1 MKIGIVGGTGGMGE
15 GFALRWCANHQIVI
29 GSRDKNK
36 ASEVASNYM
45 KIAQEF
51 YKDKIKS
58 GGGSSSEKEE
68 VAVGGVEGV
77 GVGVEGVGGNI
88 TGDNNFDLATNDL
101 DILILSIPY
110 ESINDTCSKLSQNI
124 SDSCIIISPIVP
136 MKWTEK
142 GFTYIPFEEGKKTA
156 AEMVADNFKSRSRI
170 VSAFHTISEVK
181 LKKLDLTL
189 DVDTYICGDD
199 PSVVGKIKELASEIP
214 GLRPIYLGPL
224 SMTYQAEVL
233 TPMLLNGAK
242 KNKLKNPG
250 LKLVV

>member
-36 ASEVASNYM
+36 AAEVASNYN

-51 YKDKIKS
+51 YKDKKTI
-58 GGGSSSEKEE
+58 GGSIS
-68 VAVGGVEGV
+68 
-77 GVGVEGVGGNI
+77 
-88 TGDNNFDLATNDL
+88 GDNNFDLVKGL

-110 ESINDTCSKLSQNI
+110 ESINDTCSKLSQDV
-124 SDSCIIISPIVP
+124 SDNCIIISPIVP

-156 AEMVADNFKSRSRI
+156 AELVADNFKSRSRI

-181 LKKLDLTL
+181 LKKLELTL
-189 DVDTYICGDD
+189 DADTYICGDD
-199 PSVVGKIKELASEIP
+199 TSVVEKIKELVSEIQ
-214 GLRPIYLGPL
+214 GLRPIYLGQL

>member
-36 ASEVASNYM
+36 AAEVASNYM

-51 YKDKIKS
+51 YKDKIN
-58 GGGSSSEKEE
+58 GGG
-68 VAVGGVEGV
+68 VGEG
-77 GVGVEGVGGNI
+77 GIGEGNI
-88 TGDNNFDLATNDL
+88 SGDNNFDLGKKDL

-110 ESINDTCSKLSQNI
+110 ESINDTCSKLSQDI

-156 AEMVADNFKSRSRI
+156 AELVADNFKSRSRI

-181 LKKLDLTL
+181 LKKLELTL
-189 DVDTYICGDD
+189 DADTYICGDD
-199 PSVVGKIKELASEIP
+199 TSVVEKIKELVSEIQ

>member
-36 ASEVASNYM
+36 AAEVASNYM

-51 YKDKIKS
+51 YKDKIKKD
-58 GGGSSSEKEE
+58 GGG
-68 VAVGGVEGV
+68 GGVE
-77 GVGVEGVGGNI
+77 EGTISGE
-88 TGDNNFDLATNDL
+88 NNFDLGKKDL

-110 ESINDTCSKLSQNI
+110 ESINDTCSKLSQDI

-156 AEMVADNFKSRSRI
+156 AELVADNFKSRSRI

-181 LKKLDLTL
+181 LKKLELTL
-189 DVDTYICGDD
+189 DADTYICGDD
-199 PSVVGKIKELASEIP
+199 TSVVEKIKELVSEIQ

-250 LKLVV
+250 LKLV

>member
-36 ASEVASNYM
+36 ADEVASNYM

-51 YKDKIKS
+51 YKDKIN
-58 GGGSSSEKEE
+58 GGGLGE
-68 VAVGGVEGV
+68 GGIGE
-77 GVGVEGVGGNI
+77 GNI
-88 TGDNNFDLATNDL
+88 SGDNNFDLGKKDL

-110 ESINDTCSKLSQNI
+110 ESINDTCSKLSQDI

-156 AEMVADNFKSRSRI
+156 AELVADNFKSRSRI

-181 LKKLDLTL
+181 LKKLELTL
-189 DVDTYICGDD
+189 DADTYICGDD
-199 PSVVGKIKELASEIP
+199 ISVVEKIKELVSEIQ

>member
-15 GFALRWCANHQIVI
+15 GFALRWCVNHQIVI

-36 ASEVASNYM
+36 ASEVANNYT

-51 YKDKIKS
+51 YKDKKI
-58 GGGSSSEKEE
+58 GGDGE
-68 VAVGGVEGV
+68 A
-77 GVGVEGVGGNI
+77 GNI
-88 TGDNNFDLATNDL
+88 SGDNNFDLGKDL

-110 ESINDTCSKLSQNI
+110 ESINDTCSKLAQDI
-124 SDSCIIISPIVP
+124 SDSCIVVSPIVP

-142 GFTYIPFEEGKKTA
+142 GFRYIPFEEGKKTA
-156 AEMVADNFKSRSRI
+156 AELVADNFKLRSRI

-181 LKKLDLTL
+181 LKKLELTL
-189 DVDTYICGDD
+189 DADTYICGDD
-199 PSVVGKIKELASEIP
+199 TSVVEKIKGLVSEIP
-214 GLRPIYLGPL
+214 GLRPIYLGEL

>member
-36 ASEVASNYM
+36 AAEVASNYM

-51 YKDKIKS
+51 YKDKIN
-58 GGGSSSEKEE
+58 GGG
-68 VAVGGVEGV
+68 GGIGE
-77 GVGVEGVGGNI
+77 GNI
-88 TGDNNFDLATNDL
+88 SGDNNFDMGKKDL

-110 ESINDTCSKLSQNI
+110 ESINDTCSKLSQDI
-124 SDSCIIISPIVP
+124 SDSCIVVSPIVP

-142 GFTYIPFEEGKKTA
+142 GFRYIPFEEGKKTA
-156 AEMVADNFKSRSRI
+156 AELVADNFKSRSRI

-181 LKKLDLTL
+181 LKKLELTL

-199 PSVVGKIKELASEIP
+199 PSVVDKIKELASEIQ

>member
-36 ASEVASNYM
+36 AAEVASNYM

-51 YKDKIKS
+51 YKDKIK
-58 GGGSSSEKEE
+58 GGG
-68 VAVGGVEGV
+68 GGGRIGE
-77 GVGVEGVGGNI
+77 GNI
-88 TGDNNFDLATNDL
+88 SGDNNFDLGKDL

-110 ESINDTCSKLSQNI
+110 ESINDTCSKLSQDI

-156 AEMVADNFKSRSRI
+156 AELVADNFKSRSRI

-181 LKKLDLTL
+181 LKKLELTL
-189 DVDTYICGDD
+189 DADTYICGDD
-199 PSVVGKIKELASEIP
+199 ISVVEKIKELVSEIQ

>member
-36 ASEVASNYM
+36 AAEVASNYM

-51 YKDKIKS
+51 YKDKIKD
-58 GGGSSSEKEE
+58 GGGGRGIGE
-68 VAVGGVEGV
+68 
-77 GVGVEGVGGNI
+77 GNI
-88 TGDNNFDLATNDL
+88 SGDNNFDLGKKDL

-110 ESINDTCSKLSQNI
+110 ESINDTCSKLSQDI

-156 AEMVADNFKSRSRI
+156 AELVAVNFKSRSRI

-181 LKKLDLTL
+181 LKKLELTL
-189 DVDTYICGDD
+189 DADTYICGDD
-199 PSVVGKIKELASEIP
+199 ISVVEKIKELVSEIQ

>member
-36 ASEVASNYM
+36 AAEVASNYM

-51 YKDKIKS
+51 YKDKIN
-58 GGGSSSEKEE
+58 GGG
-68 VAVGGVEGV
+68 VGEG
-77 GVGVEGVGGNI
+77 GIGEGNI
-88 TGDNNFDLATNDL
+88 SGDNNFDLGKKDL

-110 ESINDTCSKLSQNI
+110 ESINDTCSKLSQDI

-156 AEMVADNFKSRSRI
+156 AELVADNFKSRSRI

-181 LKKLDLTL
+181 LKKLELTL
-189 DVDTYICGDD
+189 DADTYICGDD
-199 PSVVGKIKELASEIP
+199 ISVVEKIKELVSEIQ

>member
-15 GFALRWCANHQIVI
+15 GFALRWCRNHQIVI

-36 ASEVASNYM
+36 AAEVASNYM

-51 YKDKIKS
+51 YKDKMI
-58 GGGSSSEKEE
+58 
-68 VAVGGVEGV
+68 
-77 GVGVEGVGGNI
+77 GGNI
-88 TGDNNFDLATNDL
+88 SGDNNFDLVKDL

-110 ESINDTCSKLSQNI
+110 ESINETCSKLAQDI

-142 GFTYIPFEEGKKTA
+142 GFTYIPFEEGKKPA
-156 AEMVADNFKSRSRI
+156 AELVADNFKSRSRI

-181 LKKLDLTL
+181 LKKLELTL
-189 DVDTYICGDD
+189 DTDTYICGDD
-199 PSVVGKIKELASEIP
+199 ISVVEKIKELVSEIQ
-214 GLRPIYLGPL
+214 GLRPIYLGQL

>member
-58 GGGSSSEKEE
+58 GGSNEKEE
-68 VAVGGVEGV
+68 VGEV
-77 GVGVEGVGGNI
+77 GVGGNI
-88 TGDNNFDLATNDL
+88 SGDNNFDLATNDL

-181 LKKLDLTL
+181 LKKLELTL

-199 PSVVGKIKELASEIP
+199 PSVVGKIKELASEIQ

>member
-15 GFALRWCANHQIVI
+15 GFALRWCVNHQIVI

-36 ASEVASNYM
+36 ASEVANNYT

-51 YKDKIKS
+51 YKDKNI
-58 GGGSSSEKEE
+58 
-68 VAVGGVEGV
+68 
-77 GVGVEGVGGNI
+77 GGNGETGNI
-88 TGDNNFDLATNDL
+88 SGDNNFDLAKDL

-110 ESINDTCSKLSQNI
+110 ESINDTCSKLAQDI
-124 SDSCIIISPIVP
+124 SDSCIIVSPIVP

-142 GFTYIPFEEGKKTA
+142 GFRYIPFEEGKKTA
-156 AEMVADNFKSRSRI
+156 AELVADNFKSRSRV

-181 LKKLDLTL
+181 LKKLELTL
-189 DVDTYICGDD
+189 DADTYICGDD
-199 PSVVGKIKELASEIP
+199 TSVVEKIKGLVSEIP
-214 GLRPIYLGPL
+214 GLRPIYLGEL

>member
-15 GFALRWCANHQIVI
+15 GFALRWCRNHQIVI

-36 ASEVASNYM
+36 ATEVASNYM

-51 YKDKIKS
+51 YKDKMI
-58 GGGSSSEKEE
+58 
-68 VAVGGVEGV
+68 
-77 GVGVEGVGGNI
+77 GGNI
-88 TGDNNFDLATNDL
+88 SGDNNFDLVKDL

-110 ESINDTCSKLSQNI
+110 ESINETCSKLAQDI

-142 GFTYIPFEEGKKTA
+142 GFTYIPFEEGKKPA
-156 AEMVADNFKSRSRI
+156 AELVADNFKSRSRI

-181 LKKLDLTL
+181 LKKLELTL
-189 DVDTYICGDD
+189 DTDTYICGDD
-199 PSVVGKIKELASEIP
+199 ISVVEKIKELVSEIQ
-214 GLRPIYLGPL
+214 GLRPIYLGEL

>member
-15 GFALRWCANHQIVI
+15 GFALRWCTNHQIVI

-36 ASEVASNYM
+36 AAEVASNYM

-51 YKDKIKS
+51 YKDKIK
-58 GGGSSSEKEE
+58 GGG
-68 VAVGGVEGV
+68 GV
-77 GVGVEGVGGNI
+77 GEGNI
-88 TGDNNFDLATNDL
+88 SGDNNFDLGKKDL

-110 ESINDTCSKLSQNI
+110 ESINDTCSKLSQDI

-156 AEMVADNFKSRSRI
+156 AELVADNFKSRSRI

-181 LKKLDLTL
+181 LKKLELTL

-199 PSVVGKIKELASEIP
+199 PSIVEKIKELASEIQ

>member
-36 ASEVASNYM
+36 AAEVASNYM

-51 YKDKIKS
+51 YKDKIKKD
-58 GGGSSSEKEE
+58 GGGGG
-68 VAVGGVEGV
+68 VGGVGE
-77 GVGVEGVGGNI
+77 GNI
-88 TGDNNFDLATNDL
+88 SGDNNFDLGKDL

-110 ESINDTCSKLSQNI
+110 ESINDTCSKLSQDI

-156 AEMVADNFKSRSRI
+156 AELVADNFKSRSRI

-181 LKKLDLTL
+181 LKKLELTL
-189 DVDTYICGDD
+189 DADTYICGDD
-199 PSVVGKIKELASEIP
+199 TSVVEKIKELVSEIQ

>member
-15 GFALRWCANHQIVI
+15 GFALRWCTNHQIVI

-36 ASEVASNYM
+36 ASEVANNYM

-51 YKDKIKS
+51 YKEKMT
-58 GGGSSSEKEE
+58 GGR
-68 VAVGGVEGV
+68 
-77 GVGVEGVGGNI
+77 GGNI
-88 TGDNNFDLATNDL
+88 SGDNNFDLVKDL

-110 ESINDTCSKLSQNI
+110 ESINDTCSKLSQDI

-142 GFTYIPFEEGKKTA
+142 GFRYIPFEEGKKTA
-156 AEMVADNFKSRSRI
+156 AELVADNFKSRSRI

-181 LKKLDLTL
+181 LKKLELTL
-189 DVDTYICGDD
+189 DADTYICGDD
-199 PSVVGKIKELASEIP
+199 TSIVEKIKELVSEIQ
-214 GLRPIYLGPL
+214 GLRPIYLGEL
-224 SMTYQAEVL
+224 SMSYQAEVL

>member
-36 ASEVASNYM
+36 AAEVASNYN

-51 YKDKIKS
+51 YKDKKTI
-58 GGGSSSEKEE
+58 GGSIS
-68 VAVGGVEGV
+68 
-77 GVGVEGVGGNI
+77 
-88 TGDNNFDLATNDL
+88 GDNNFDLVKGL

-110 ESINDTCSKLSQNI
+110 ESINDTCSKLSQDV
-124 SDSCIIISPIVP
+124 SDNCIIISPIVP

-156 AEMVADNFKSRSRI
+156 AELVADNFKSRSRI
-170 VSAFHTISEVK
+170 VSAFHTISEAK
-181 LKKLDLTL
+181 LKNLELTL
-189 DVDTYICGDD
+189 DADTYICGDD
-199 PSVVGKIKELASEIP
+199 TSVVEKIKELVSEIQ
-214 GLRPIYLGPL
+214 GLRPIYLGQL

>member
-36 ASEVASNYM
+36 ASEIANNYM

-51 YKDKIKS
+51 YKEKMTS
-58 GGGSSSEKEE
+58 GGG
-68 VAVGGVEGV
+68 
-77 GVGVEGVGGNI
+77 NI
-88 TGDNNFDLATNDL
+88 SGDNNFALAKDL

-110 ESINDTCSKLSQNI
+110 ESINDTCSKLSQDI

-142 GFTYIPFEEGKKTA
+142 GFRYIPFEEGKKTA
-156 AEMVADNFKSRSRI
+156 AELVADNFKSRSRI

-181 LKKLDLTL
+181 LKKLELTL
-189 DVDTYICGDD
+189 DADTYICGDD
-199 PSVVGKIKELASEIP
+199 ISVVEKIKELVSEIQ
-214 GLRPIYLGPL
+214 GLRPIYLGEL

>member
-36 ASEVASNYM
+36 AAEVASNYM

-51 YKDKIKS
+51 YKDKIKG
-58 GGGSSSEKEE
+58 GGGS
-68 VAVGGVEGV
+68 GGIGE
-77 GVGVEGVGGNI
+77 GNI
-88 TGDNNFDLATNDL
+88 SGDNNFDMGKKDL

-110 ESINDTCSKLSQNI
+110 ESINDTCSKLSQDI

-156 AEMVADNFKSRSRI
+156 AELVADNFKSRSRI

-181 LKKLDLTL
+181 LKKLELTL
-189 DVDTYICGDD
+189 DADTYICGDD
-199 PSVVGKIKELASEIP
+199 TSVVEKIKELVSEIQ

>member
-36 ASEVASNYM
+36 AAEVASNYM

-51 YKDKIKS
+51 YKDNINS
-58 GGGSSSEKEE
+58 GGGIGE
-68 VAVGGVEGV
+68 
-77 GVGVEGVGGNI
+77 GNI
-88 TGDNNFDLATNDL
+88 SGDNNFDMGKKDL

-110 ESINDTCSKLSQNI
+110 ESINDTCSKLSQDI

-156 AEMVADNFKSRSRI
+156 AELVADNFKSRSRI

-181 LKKLDLTL
+181 LKKLELTL
-189 DVDTYICGDD
+189 DADTYICGDD
-199 PSVVGKIKELASEIP
+199 ISVVEKIKELVSEIQ

-224 SMTYQAEVL
+224 SMAYQAEVL

>member
-15 GFALRWCANHQIVI
+15 GFALRWCVNHQIVI

-36 ASEVASNYM
+36 ASEVANNYT

-51 YKDKIKS
+51 YKDKKIGS
-58 GGGSSSEKEE
+58 GGET
-68 VAVGGVEGV
+68 
-77 GVGVEGVGGNI
+77 GNI
-88 TGDNNFDLATNDL
+88 SGDNNFDLVKDL

-110 ESINDTCSKLSQNI
+110 ETINDTCSKLSQDI
-124 SDSCIIISPIVP
+124 SDSCIVVSPIVP

-142 GFTYIPFEEGKKTA
+142 GFRYIPFEEGKKTA
-156 AEMVADNFKSRSRI
+156 AELVADNFKSRSRV

-181 LKKLDLTL
+181 LKKLELTL
-189 DVDTYICGDD
+189 DADTYICGDD
-199 PSVVGKIKELASEIP
+199 TSVVEKIKGLVSEIP
-214 GLRPIYLGPL
+214 GLRPIYLGEL

>member
-36 ASEVASNYM
+36 ASEVARNYM

-51 YKDKIKS
+51 YKDRMN
-58 GGGSSSEKEE
+58 
-68 VAVGGVEGV
+68 
-77 GVGVEGVGGNI
+77 GNI
-88 TGDNNFDLATNDL
+88 SGDNNFDLAKDL

-110 ESINDTCSKLSQNI
+110 ESINDTCAKLAQVVN
-124 SDSCIIISPIVP
+124 DSCIIVSPIVP
-136 MKWTEK
+136 MKWQEK

-156 AEMVADNFKSRSRI
+156 AELVADNFESRSRI

-181 LKKLDLTL
+181 LKKIELNLDA
-189 DVDTYICGDD
+189 DTYICGDD
-199 PSVVGKIKELASEIP
+199 MTSVQKIKDLVSEIQ
-214 GLRPIYLGPL
+214 GLRPIYLGQL

-250 LKLVV
+250 LKLVT

>member
-15 GFALRWCANHQIVI
+15 GFALRWCVNHEIVI

-36 ASEVASNYM
+36 ASEVANNYT

-51 YKDKIKS
+51 YKDKKIGS
-58 GGGSSSEKEE
+58 GGET
-68 VAVGGVEGV
+68 
-77 GVGVEGVGGNI
+77 GNI
-88 TGDNNFDLATNDL
+88 SGDNNFDLVKDL

-110 ESINDTCSKLSQNI
+110 ETINDTCSKLSQDI
-124 SDSCIIISPIVP
+124 SDSCIVVSPIVP

-142 GFTYIPFEEGKKTA
+142 GFRYIPFEEGKKTA
-156 AEMVADNFKSRSRI
+156 AELVADNFKSRSRV

-181 LKKLDLTL
+181 LKKLELTL
-189 DVDTYICGDD
+189 DADTYICGDD
-199 PSVVGKIKELASEIP
+199 TSVVEKIKGLVSEIP
-214 GLRPIYLGPL
+214 GLRPIYLGEL

>member
-15 GFALRWCANHQIVI
+15 GFALRWCTNHQIVI

-36 ASEVASNYM
+36 ASEVANNYT

-51 YKDKIKS
+51 YKDKMN
-58 GGGSSSEKEE
+58 GGGN
-68 VAVGGVEGV
+68 GGK
-77 GVGVEGVGGNI
+77 GGNI
-88 TGDNNFDLATNDL
+88 SGDNNFDLVKDL

-110 ESINDTCSKLSQNI
+110 ESINDTCSKLSQDI

-142 GFTYIPFEEGKKTA
+142 GFRYIPFEEGKKTA
-156 AEMVADNFKSRSRI
+156 AELVADNFKSRSRI

-181 LKKLDLTL
+181 LKKLELTL
-189 DVDTYICGDD
+189 DADTYICGDD
-199 PSVVGKIKELASEIP
+199 TSIVEKIKELVSEIQ
-214 GLRPIYLGPL
+214 GLRPIYLGEL

>member
-36 ASEVASNYM
+36 AAEVASNYM

-51 YKDKIKS
+51 YKDKIN
-58 GGGSSSEKEE
+58 GGG
-68 VAVGGVEGV
+68 GGIGE
-77 GVGVEGVGGNI
+77 GNI
-88 TGDNNFDLATNDL
+88 SGDNNFDLGKKDL

-110 ESINDTCSKLSQNI
+110 ESINDTCSKLSQDI

-156 AEMVADNFKSRSRI
+156 AELVADNFKSRSRI

-181 LKKLDLTL
+181 LKKLELTL
-189 DVDTYICGDD
+189 DADTYICGDD
-199 PSVVGKIKELASEIP
+199 TSVVEKIKELVSDIQ

>member
-1 MKIGIVGGTGGMGE
+1 VSCFKMKIGIVGGTGGMGE

-36 ASEVASNYM
+36 AAEVASNYM

-51 YKDKIKS
+51 YKDKIK
-58 GGGSSSEKEE
+58 GGG
-68 VAVGGVEGV
+68 GGGGRIGE
-77 GVGVEGVGGNI
+77 GNI
-88 TGDNNFDLATNDL
+88 SGDNNFDLGKKDL

-110 ESINDTCSKLSQNI
+110 ESINDTCSKLSQDI

-156 AEMVADNFKSRSRI
+156 AELVADNFKSRSRI

-181 LKKLDLTL
+181 LKKLELTL
-189 DVDTYICGDD
+189 DADTYICGDD
-199 PSVVGKIKELASEIP
+199 TSVVEKIKELVSEIQ

-224 SMTYQAEVL
+224 SMSYQAEVL

>member
-15 GFALRWCANHQIVI
+15 GFALRWCTNHQIVI

-36 ASEVASNYM
+36 ASEVANNYM

-51 YKDKIKS
+51 YKEKMMTGD
-58 GGGSSSEKEE
+58 GG
-68 VAVGGVEGV
+68 
-77 GVGVEGVGGNI
+77 GGNI
-88 TGDNNFDLATNDL
+88 SGDNNFDLAKKDL

-110 ESINDTCSKLSQNI
+110 ESINDTCSKLSQDI

-142 GFTYIPFEEGKKTA
+142 GFRYIPFEEGKKTA
-156 AEMVADNFKSRSRI
+156 AELVADNFKSRSRI

-181 LKKLDLTL
+181 LKKLELTL
-189 DVDTYICGDD
+189 DADTYICGDD
-199 PSVVGKIKELASEIP
+199 TSIVEKIKELVSEIQ
-214 GLRPIYLGPL
+214 GLRPIYLGEL

>member
-36 ASEVASNYM
+36 AAEVASNYM

-51 YKDKIKS
+51 YKDKIKD
-58 GGGSSSEKEE
+58 GGGG
-68 VAVGGVEGV
+68 GGVGE
-77 GVGVEGVGGNI
+77 GNI
-88 TGDNNFDLATNDL
+88 SGDNNFDMGKKDL

-110 ESINDTCSKLSQNI
+110 ESINDTCSKLSQDI

-156 AEMVADNFKSRSRI
+156 AELVADNFKSRSRI

-181 LKKLDLTL
+181 LKKLELTL
-189 DVDTYICGDD
+189 DADTYICGDD
-199 PSVVGKIKELASEIP
+199 TSVVEKIKELVSEIQ

>member
-36 ASEVASNYM
+36 ASEVANNYM
-45 KIAQEF
+45 KIAKEF
-51 YKDKIKS
+51 YKEKMTS
-58 GGGSSSEKEE
+58 GGG
-68 VAVGGVEGV
+68 
-77 GVGVEGVGGNI
+77 NI
-88 TGDNNFDLATNDL
+88 SGDNNFALAKDL

-110 ESINDTCSKLSQNI
+110 ESINDTCSKLSQDI

-142 GFTYIPFEEGKKTA
+142 GFRYIPFEEGKKTA
-156 AEMVADNFKSRSRI
+156 AELVADNFKSRSRI

-181 LKKLDLTL
+181 LKKLELTL
-189 DVDTYICGDD
+189 DADTYICGDD
-199 PSVVGKIKELASEIP
+199 ISVIEKIKELVSEIQ
-214 GLRPIYLGPL
+214 GLRPIYLGEL

>member
-36 ASEVASNYM
+36 ASEVANNYM

-51 YKDKIKS
+51 YK
-58 GGGSSSEKEE
+58 EKMTD
-68 VAVGGVEGV
+68 GR
-77 GVGVEGVGGNI
+77 GGNI
-88 TGDNNFDLATNDL
+88 SGDNNFALVKDL

-110 ESINDTCSKLSQNI
+110 ESINDTCSKLSQDI

-142 GFTYIPFEEGKKTA
+142 GFRYIPFEEGKKTA
-156 AEMVADNFKSRSRI
+156 AELVADNFKLRSRI

-181 LKKLDLTL
+181 LKKLELTL
-189 DVDTYICGDD
+189 DADTYICGDD
-199 PSVVGKIKELASEIP
+199 TSIVEKIKELVSEIQ
-214 GLRPIYLGPL
+214 GLRPIYLGEL

>member
-15 GFALRWCANHQIVI
+15 GFALRWCVNHQIVV

-36 ASEVASNYM
+36 ASEVAKNYM

-51 YKDKIKS
+51 YKDKMN
-58 GGGSSSEKEE
+58 
-68 VAVGGVEGV
+68 
-77 GVGVEGVGGNI
+77 GNI
-88 TGDNNFDLATNDL
+88 SGDNNFDLAKDL

-110 ESINDTCSKLSQNI
+110 ESINDTCAKLSQVIN
-124 SDSCIIISPIVP
+124 DNCIIVSPIVP
-136 MKWTEK
+136 MKWEEK

-156 AEMVADNFKSRSRI
+156 AELVADNFKTRSRI

-181 LKKLDLTL
+181 LKKLELNL
-189 DVDTYICGDD
+189 DADTYICGDD
-199 PSVVGKIKELASEIP
+199 VATVQKIKDLVSEIQ
-214 GLRPIYLGPL
+214 GLRPIYLGQL

-250 LKLVV
+250 LKLVT

>member
-15 GFALRWCANHQIVI
+15 GFALRWCTNHEIVI

-36 ASEVASNYM
+36 ASEVANNYM

-51 YKDKIKS
+51 YKEKMMT
-58 GGGSSSEKEE
+58 GGG
-68 VAVGGVEGV
+68 GGGR
-77 GVGVEGVGGNI
+77 NI
-88 TGDNNFDLATNDL
+88 SGDNNFDLAKKDL

-110 ESINDTCSKLSQNI
+110 ESINDTCSKLSQDI

-142 GFTYIPFEEGKKTA
+142 GFRYIPFEEGKKTA
-156 AEMVADNFKSRSRI
+156 AELVADNFKSRSRI

-181 LKKLDLTL
+181 LKKLELTL
-189 DVDTYICGDD
+189 DADTYICGDD
-199 PSVVGKIKELASEIP
+199 TSIVDKIKELVSEIP
-214 GLRPIYLGPL
+214 GLRPIYLGEL